1 MKRYR
6 NRTSITNQTPISS
19 IKQNIPIPIPPL
31 PANNQ
36 IGESIVGGIMSSV
49 IQGVALGT
57 GSQIA
62 SRSIDAIMGPRKIE
76 VTESAST
83 HNKCIKENSAYT
95 ECIKNGNDVRC
106 KDFFDLLNK
115 CNNI

>member
-6 NRTSITNQTPISS
+6 NRITNQKPNST
-19 IKQNIPIPIPPL
+19 IKKDIPLPPL

-36 IGESIVGGIMSSV
+36 TGESMVGGIMSSV
-49 IQGVALGT
+49 IQGAALGT

-62 SRSIDAIMGPRKIE
+62 SRGIDAIMGPRKIE

-83 HNKCIKENSAYT
+83 NNKCLQENALYI
-95 ECIKNGNDVRC
+95 ECIKNGDSSQC

>member
-6 NRTSITNQTPISS
+6 NRKGIINQKPSSTIKQDMPLPTQQPNNQT
-19 IKQNIPIPIPPL
+19 
-31 PANNQ
+31 
-36 IGESIVGGIMSSV
+36 GESMVGGIMSSV

-62 SRSIDAIMGPRKIE
+62 SRGIDAVMGPRKIE

-83 HNKCIKENSAYT
+83 NNKCIKENAEYI
-95 ECIKNGNDVRC
+95 ECIKNGDSSQC

>member
-6 NRTSITNQTPISS
+6 NRNSITNQKPNSAV
-19 IKQNIPIPIPPL
+19 KKNMPL
-31 PANNQ
+31 PSPPANNQ
-36 IGESIVGGIMSSV
+36 TGETLVGGIMNSV

-62 SRSIDAIMGPRKIE
+62 SRGIDAIMGPRKIE
-76 VTESAST
+76 VTESASN
-83 HNKCIKENSAYT
+83 NKCIKENAAYI
-95 ECIKNGNDVRC
+95 ECIKNGDTSQC

>member
-6 NRTSITNQTPISS
+6 NRNSITNQKPNFP
-19 IKQNIPIPIPPL
+19 IKQNIPLPPL

-36 IGESIVGGIMSSV
+36 KGESFAGGIMNSV

-62 SRSIDAIMGPRKIE
+62 SRGIDAIMGPRKIE
-76 VTESAST
+76 VTEIAST
-83 HNKCIKENSAYT
+83 NDNCIKEQDVYIN
-95 ECIKNGNDVRC
+95 CMNNGDITQCN
-106 KDFFDLLNK
+106 DFFEMLKK
-115 CNNI
+115 CKNI

>member
-6 NRTSITNQTPISS
+6 NRNRIINQKPNST
-19 IKQNIPIPIPPL
+19 IKQDMPLPPP

-36 IGESIVGGIMSSV
+36 TGESMVGGIMSSV

-62 SRSIDAIMGPRKIE
+62 SRGIDAIMGHRKIE

-83 HNKCIKENSAYT
+83 NNKCIKENAEYI
-95 ECIKNGNDVRC
+95 ECIKNGDSSQC
-106 KDFFDLLNK
+106 KEFFDLLSK

>member
-6 NRTSITNQTPISS
+6 NRITNQKPNST
-19 IKQNIPIPIPPL
+19 IKQDISLPPP
-31 PANNQ
+31 PANNHT
-36 IGESIVGGIMSSV
+36 GETMVGGIMSSV

-57 GSQIA
+57 GSQLA
-62 SRSIDAIMGPRKIE
+62 SRGIDAVMGPRKIE
-76 VTESAST
+76 VTESASN
-83 HNKCIKENSAYT
+83 NKCIKENAAYI
-95 ECIKNGNDVRC
+95 ECIKNGDTSQC

>member
-6 NRTSITNQTPISS
+6 NKNKITNQKPSS
-19 IKQNIPIPIPPL
+19 MIKQDMPL
-31 PANNQ
+31 PTQQPNNQ
-36 IGESIVGGIMSSV
+36 TGETMGGGIMSAV

-62 SRSIDAIMGPRKIE
+62 SRGIDAIMGPRKIE
-76 VTESAST
+76 VTESASN
-83 HNKCIKENSAYT
+83 NKCIKENAVYT
-95 ECIKNGNDVRC
+95 ECIKNGDTSQC
-106 KDFFDLLNK
+106 KEFFDLLNK

>member
-6 NRTSITNQTPISS
+6 NRITNKTPNST
-19 IKQNIPIPIPPL
+19 IKKDIPLPPP

-36 IGESIVGGIMSSV
+36 TGESMVGGIMSSV
-49 IQGVALGT
+49 IQGAALGT

-62 SRSIDAIMGPRKIE
+62 SRGIDAIMGLRKIE
-76 VTESAST
+76 VAESAST
-83 HNKCIKENSAYT
+83 NNKCIKENAVYI
-95 ECIKNGNDVRC
+95 ECIKNDDTSNCRE
-106 KDFFDLLNK
+106 FFDLLNK

>member
-6 NRTSITNQTPISS
+6 NRNSITNQKPNST
-19 IKQNIPIPIPPL
+19 IKQDIPSPPP

-36 IGESIVGGIMSSV
+36 AGETMVGGIMSSV

-62 SRSIDAIMGPRKIE
+62 SRGIDAIMGPRKIE

-83 HNKCIKENSAYT
+83 NNKCIKENAAYI
-95 ECIKNGNDVRC
+95 ECIKNGDTSQC

>member
-6 NRTSITNQTPISS
+6 NRIANQKPNST
-19 IKQNIPIPIPPL
+19 IKQDMPLPPP

-36 IGESIVGGIMSSV
+36 AGETMVGGIMSSV

-62 SRSIDAIMGPRKIE
+62 SRGIDAIMGPRKIE
-76 VTESAST
+76 VTESVST
-83 HNKCIKENSAYT
+83 NNKCIKENAAYI
-95 ECIKNGNDVRC
+95 ECIKNGDTSHC
-106 KDFFDLLNK
+106 KDLFDLLNK
-115 CNNI
+115 CDNI

>member
-6 NRTSITNQTPISS
+6 NRITNQKPNST
-19 IKQNIPIPIPPL
+19 IKQDISLPPP

-36 IGESIVGGIMSSV
+36 AGETMIGGIMSSV

-62 SRSIDAIMGPRKIE
+62 CRGIDAIMGPRKIE
-76 VTESAST
+76 VTESASN
-83 HNKCIKENSAYT
+83 NKCIKENAAYI
-95 ECIKNGNDVRC
+95 ECIKNGDTSQC

>member
-6 NRTSITNQTPISS
+6 NIIANQKPNST
-19 IKQNIPIPIPPL
+19 IKQDMPLPPP

-36 IGESIVGGIMSSV
+36 TGETMGGGIMSAV

-62 SRSIDAIMGPRKIE
+62 SRGIDAIIGPRKVE
-76 VTESAST
+76 VAESTSN
-83 HNKCIKENSAYT
+83 NKCIKENAAYI
-95 ECIKNGNDVRC
+95 ECIKNGDTSQC
-106 KDFFDLLNK
+106 KEFFDLLNK